1 MINQCKTTNKG
12 KGVYI
17 AQKCYKMFR
26 QWSRQ
31 YLQFYEG
38 LLHRLL

>member
-1 MINQCKTTNKG
+1 MINQCKTTNKR

-17 AQKCYKMFR
+17 AQKCYKMFQ

-31 YLQFYEG
+31 YLRFDEG
-38 LLHRLL
+38 LPHRLL